1 MILKCS
7 YNSSRD
13 DGDDGLAEE
22 GSENENEM
30 GMGKGTRVS
39 IATKRETKFR
49 FFAFPFV
56 EHIRNTWKI

>member
-13 DGDDGLAEE
+13 DVDGLAEE

-30 GMGKGTRVS
+30 GMGERNARVDS
-39 IATKRETKFR
+39 DKTGC
-49 FFAFPFV
+49 
-56 EHIRNTWKI
+56 KIPPLNFSFC

>member
-30 GMGKGTRVS
+30 GMGERNARVDS
-39 IATKRETKFR
+39 DKTGSRIPALR
-49 FFAFPFV
+49 FSFC
-56 EHIRNTWKI
+56 